1 MTRVGELGVEIAT
14 MKNDAEDTAE
24 ALAEDKIKGLQVSIA
39 DTETAVAE
47 AKESR
52 AKLIEEIAA
61 LKVGIVALDKALGEA
76 TDLRKTEEADYKD
89 LVKSDSAAKELILF
103 AKNRMNKFYNP
114 KLYKAPPK
122 RQLSEGDQI
131 FVNQGGDIP

>member
-1 MTRVGELGVEIAT
+1 M
-14 MKNDAEDTAE
+14 
-24 ALAEDKIKGLQVSIA
+24 
-39 DTETAVAE
+39 
-47 AKESR
+47 
-52 AKLIEEIAA
+52 IEEIAA
-61 LKVGIVALDKALGEA
+61 LKAGIVALDKALGEA

-89 LVKSDSAAKELILF
+89 LVKSDTAAKELILF

-131 FVNQGGDIP
+131 FVNQGGDIPTDASGGIANTGIVFCRSRGRKHRLPRLPPLQHTPRSRTKIV